1 MIKTIAEIGINHNG
15 DIDIAEK
22 LIDVAVVAGFDYVK
36 FQKRNIDMAVP
47 EHKKNEPKKTP
58 WGDMTYYEYKKRIE
72 FNEQQYKEIFDYCES
87 KKIKCFASVWD
98 FDSCVFMTQFT
109 DIVKIPS
116 ACLTDDA
123 LLAMCREKFGTV
135 ILSTG
140 MSTEKQ
146 IEHAWDICGPDV
158 IMHTNS
164 SYPAKDE
171 ELNLSYIKWLQDK
184 YGRAAQIGY
193 SGHEYGLATTFA
205 AAGMGVTWIE
215 RHITLDHDMWGSD
228 QKASVDPV
236 GAIKLIRGIKS
247 IEAASGGYAPR
258 EIYPSE
264 MAKLRDLRKK

>member
-205 AAGMGVTWIE
+205 AAGMDVTWIE
-215 RHITLDHDMWGSD
+215 RHITLNHEMWGSD